1 MRIDEAVDQQGR
13 RTIARVPLV
22 AELLARR
29 VDRDGAAPLIT
40 YYDPEHGER
49 TELSATTFAN
59 WVAKTANLIAG
70 ELLLDPGDV
79 VELDLARTHPGHW
92 MTLVWELACWRSGTV
107 VSVGSSAAARVMVCG
122 PDWAEID
129 PGSADLVA
137 CALHPLGLGFT
148 EPLPGSVVDYALEVR
163 GQADTFA
170 APPLSGSSP
179 AWLGAEQTLSQAEL
193 TAAGSNLPRRRLI
206 RPSAPWP
213 TAYGALI
220 QPLLHGG
227 STVVVAGPI
236 HDERLERIRI
246 DERADQD
253 D

>member
-107 VSVGSSAAARVMVCG
+107 VSVGSGAAARVVVSG
-122 PDWAEID
+122 PGWAEID
-129 PGSADLVA
+129 PGSVDLVA
-137 CALHPLGLGFT
+137 CTLHPLGLGFT
-148 EPLPGSVVDYALEVR
+148 EPLPGSVIDYALEVR

-170 APPLSGSSP
+170 APPLASTSP
-179 AWLGAEQTLSQAEL
+179 AWLDAEQTLSQTEL
-193 TAAGSNLPRRRLI
+193 IAFGSGLPRRRLI
-206 RPSAPWP
+206 QPSTPWP
-213 TAYGALI
+213 TAYEALVR
-220 QPLLHGG
+220 PLLDGG
-227 STVVVAGPI
+227 SAVVVVGPADHERLNQI
-236 HDERLERIRI
+236 QTDERV
-246 DERADQD
+246 DRAY
-253 D
+253 